1 MSRLTDLYKKIMYG
15 QDKPTMFEGFENG
28 VPYFTGDDGIKIKSP
43 YNYTEDNAP
52 SLEPTKG
59 LFGTGGEK
67 TGGLIDFNKM
77 NNQPGGLLKNIPE
90 TALLGSAIFGQGLKG
105 KDPFSALLPAA
116 TQTAQFKKLL
126 APKNKDNFR
135 LLSKSEV
142 ASVPGLDINKAYQM
156 NTVTK
161 KIVPV
166 SGVGGTNINMNTVG
180 ENEFSKLISKADV
193 ADVVELRENAK
204 TAINQNTDLSLI
216 TALSANLKTGA
227 GGVLLQDLAKIGERF
242 GVDMNWLS
250 DYGQSQTIANSEAV
264 QVLASN
270 VTLDAISKTK
280 GSISDKEMTFFQ
292 SIAPNLGM
300 TNEGIHKT
308 AFIKEKL
315 NNRTLEKNNFM
326 EQWISD
332 GTRPTSLK
340 NTPFGKKT
348 FNEFWS
354 LWVEQKDKEGNLVN
368 PIFTE
373 NELQELRE
381 ANSVQADNVI
391 TDKSGNKFIK
401 VVIPGQPN
409 KYLPLIV
416 K

>member
-1 MSRLTDLYKKIMYG
+1 MAKTLLERL
-15 QDKPTMFEGFENG
+15 
-28 VPYFTGDDGIKIKSP
+28 
-43 YNYTEDNAP
+43 EDF
-52 SLEPTKG
+52 KG
-59 LFGTGGEK
+59 LLNTPLSQK
-67 TGGLIDFNKM
+67 
-77 NNQPGGLLKNIPE
+77 QSGLLDNIPQG
-90 TALLGSAIFGQGLKG
+90 AILGSSIFSQGIQG
-105 KDPFSALLPAA
+105 KDPFSALLPAV
-116 TQTAQFKKLL
+116 TQTAQLKKLMT
-126 APKNKDNFR
+126 PKNKDNFR
-135 LLSKSEV
+135 LLSQSEV

-166 SGVGGTNINMNTVG
+166 SGVGGTNITMNSGGQTEFEKALGKGDAETVL
-180 ENEFSKLISKADV
+180 N
-193 ADVVELRENAK
+193 LRKDAE
-204 TAINQNTDLSLI
+204 TATNQNTDLSLI

-300 TNEGIHKT
+300 TNEGIQKT

-332 GTRPTSLK
+332 GTKPTSLK
-340 NTPFGKKT
+340 MTPFGKKT
-348 FNEFWS
+348 FNQFWTS
-354 LWVEQKDKEGNLVN
+354 WVNQKDKEGNLIN

>member
-1 MSRLTDLYKKIMYG
+1 MLEALRRRYNLLQQDLT
-15 QDKPTMFEGFENG
+15 
-28 VPYFTGDDGIKIKSP
+28 
-43 YNYTEDNAP
+43 
-52 SLEPTKG
+52 
-59 LFGTGGEK
+59 
-67 TGGLIDFNKM
+67 
-77 NNQPGGLLKNIPE
+77 NNQNQAGGLLGNIPQA
-90 TALLGSAIFGQGLKG
+90 ALLGSAIYGQGMQG
-105 KDPFSALLPAA
+105 KDPFSALLPAV
-116 TQTAQFKKLL
+116 TQTAQLQQLLTPKKKQRKIFKGADGFNYYEDTKERVLPDVIAKPSQPL
-126 APKNKDNFR
+126 VKNIM
-135 LLSKSEV
+135 E
-142 ASVPGLDINKAYQM
+142 A
-156 NTVTK
+156 
-161 KIVPV
+161 
-166 SGVGGTNINMNTVG
+166 G
-180 ENEFSKLISKADV
+180 ETEFAKGISKADV
-193 ADVVELRENAK
+193 TDVVELREDAK
-204 TAINQNTDLSLI
+204 TAMNQNTDLGLI

-300 TNEGIHKT
+300 TNEGIQKT

-340 NTPFGKKT
+340 NTPFGKQT
-348 FNEFWS
+348 FNQYWNS
-354 LWVEQKDKEGNLVN
+354 WVNQKKDGNLVN

-373 NELQELRE
+373 DELQELRE
-381 ANSVQADNVI
+381 ANSVIPENLI
-391 TDKSGNKFIK
+391 TDKSGNQFLKI
-401 VVIPGQPN
+401 VIPGQKN
-409 KYLPLIV
+409 KYIPIPKL

>member
-1 MSRLTDLYKKIMYG
+1 MVKTLLERY
-15 QDKPTMFEGFENG
+15 EN
-28 VPYFTGDDGIKIKSP
+28 
-43 YNYTEDNAP
+43 
-52 SLEPTKG
+52 LE
-59 LFGTGGEK
+59 
-67 TGGLIDFNKM
+67 
-77 NNQPGGLLKNIPE
+77 GLLKTPINKANGLLDNIPQG
-90 TALLGSAIFGQGLKG
+90 ALIGSAIFGQGIQG
-105 KDPFSALLPAA
+105 KDPFSALLPAV
-116 TQTAQFKKLL
+116 TQTAQLKKLMT
-126 APKNKDNFR
+126 PKNKDNFR
-135 LLSKSEV
+135 LLSQSEV

-166 SGVGGTNINMNTVG
+166 AGVGGTNITMNSGGQTEFEKALGKGDAETVL
-180 ENEFSKLISKADV
+180 N
-193 ADVVELRENAK
+193 LRKDAE

-300 TNEGIHKT
+300 TNEGIAKT

-332 GTRPTSLK
+332 GTKPTSLK
-340 NTPFGKKT
+340 MTPFGKKT
-348 FNEFWS
+348 FNQFWTS
-354 LWVEQKDKEGNLVN
+354 WVNQKDKEGNLIN